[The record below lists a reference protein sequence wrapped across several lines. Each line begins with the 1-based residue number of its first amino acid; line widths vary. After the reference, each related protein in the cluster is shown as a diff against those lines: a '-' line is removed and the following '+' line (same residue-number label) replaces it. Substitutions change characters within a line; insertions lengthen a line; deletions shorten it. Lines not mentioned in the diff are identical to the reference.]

1 MEPTTELLEK
11 YLEGK
16 ADPSESILVEEWL
29 KQNKLSAPELKQML
43 YMPEGVKLMLSLNVQ
58 EDWLK
63 VKEAFPKQKQRFINN
78 YWLRVAAVI
87 TFLVSVCLVFY
98 LTNQSDNNVLTVIN
112 ETNKVKKISLPDGSA
127 VFLNMRASV
136 SYNEDFNDGRNL
148 IMKGEA
154 FYEIQRNP
162 SQPFTIQAQN
172 CIVRVL
178 GTSFNIKADS
188 AAIEVS
194 VATGKVSFNAEKQE
208 AVYLEKGEKGLYLAK
223 NGKTIKQ
230 QNDLNYL
237 SWKTGILQFENT
249 SLDKV
254 ITDLEKHFNVEI
266 TLISSAQQLPTYTS
280 RFEWASLEEILEE
293 MQLILSIQYTINSKN
308 VSITIDK

>member
-1 MEPTTELLEK
+1 MELTTELLEK

-29 KQNKLSAPELKQML
+29 KQNKLSAPDLKQML
-43 YMPEGVKLMLSLNVQ
+43 FMPEGVKLMLSLNVQ

-63 VKEAFPKQKQRFINN
+63 VKEAFPKQKQRLINN

-87 TFLVSVCLVFY
+87 TFLVSVCFVFY

-112 ETNKVKKISLPDGSA
+112 ETNKVKEISLPDGSS
-127 VFLNMRASV
+127 VFLNMGASV
-136 SYNEDFNDGRNL
+136 SYNKDFNGGRNL
-148 IMKGEA
+148 VMSGEA
-154 FYEIQRNP
+154 FYEIERNP
-162 SQPFTIQAQN
+162 SQPFTIRAQN
-172 CIVRVL
+172 CIIEVL

-188 AAIEVS
+188 ATIEVS

-208 AVYLEKGEKGLYLAK
+208 AVYLEKGEKGLYLAQ